1 MSVKYK
7 FIHKINYA
15 EGEKMCDFR
24 PIDLEQKSTQ
34 ELQETLYEIS
44 QQVIQNGAVQHKAVI
59 NAMVINQ
66 ILLLRF
72 SENQERRNTKLQYI
86 NVFVAICALVVS
98 LITIFK

>member
-7 FIHKINYA
+7 FNHKIKYA
-15 EGEKMCDFR
+15 KGEKMCDFR
-24 PIDLEQKSTQ
+24 PIDLEQKSNQ
-34 ELQETLYEIS
+34 ELQEKLYEIS

-72 SENQERRNTKLQYI
+72 SENQERRNTKIQYI
-86 NVFVAICALVVS
+86 NVFVAICALLVS